1 MRGLL
6 VISND
11 KIFFYKKNISSRYND
26 TINILDALQ
35 KKFNIFLLS
44 KNTQAQENFNRK
56 KKNIFK
62 FYLKD
67 IFILKKKIFRRKLIN
82 ILNV

>member
-1 MRGLL
+1 MRDLL

-11 KIFFYKKNISSRYND
+11 KIFFSKKNISSRFND

-44 KNTQAQENFNRK
+44 RSTQTQENFN
-56 KKNIFK
+56 
-62 FYLKD
+62 
-67 IFILKKKIFRRKLIN
+67 LKKKIF
-82 ILNV
+82 LNFI

>member
-56 KKNIFK
+56 KKKIFK

>member
-67 IFILKKKIFRRKLIN
+67 IFILKKKIFQRKLIN

>member
-1 MRGLL
+1 MKDLL

-11 KIFFYKKNISSRYND
+11 KIFFSKKNISSRFND

-35 KKFNIFLLS
+35 RKFNIFLLS
-44 KNTQAQENFNRK
+44 RDAQNQENFNLK

-67 IFILKKKIFRRKLIN
+67 IFILKKKN
-82 ILNV
+82 

>member
-11 KIFFYKKNISSRYND
+11 KIFFSKKNISSRYND

-56 KKNIFK
+56 KKKYFQILFERY
-62 FYLKD
+62 FYS
-67 IFILKKKIFRRKLIN
+67 
-82 ILNV
+82 

>member
-1 MRGLL
+1 MRDLL

-11 KIFFYKKNISSRYND
+11 KIFFSKKNISSRFND

-44 KNTQAQENFNRK
+44 RSNQTQENFNLK

-62 FYLKD
+62 FYLKN
-67 IFILKKKIFRRKLIN
+67 IFIFI
-82 ILNV
+82 

>member
-1 MRGLL
+1 MRDLL

-11 KIFFYKKNISSRYND
+11 KIFFSKKNISSRYND

-44 KNTQAQENFNRK
+44 RKNQTQENFN
-56 KKNIFK
+56 
-62 FYLKD
+62 
-67 IFILKKKIFRRKLIN
+67 LKKKYFQIFI
-82 ILNV
+82 